1 MGFRVWRKQKSVR
14 WVFFNPFR
22 LAVLSKRAKSH
33 LMNVCRFRCQNCFFV
48 FLLFTGLSLF
58 PVGCDVGDYEVGCV
72 DDIVVG
78 EEADEED
85 IYRTLSVLPCVDGN
99 VLIDNTLAQRISL
112 PALESVGGTLAIS
125 LNVGLQEIDLP
136 NLRYIGGDLSI
147 TSNPVL
153 EFISLPALTEVS
165 GNVDLIDNPSYPTCD
180 AQALAAQLA
189 EGGGS
194 VNMPESDE
202 TCPLPE
208 EG

>member
-1 MGFRVWRKQKSVR
+1 MCF
-14 WVFFNPFR
+14 VFFNAFR
-22 LAVLSKRAKSH
+22 LAVLGKRAKSL
-33 LMNVCRFRCQNCFFV
+33 LMNLFRFRLQNGFF
-48 FLLFTGLSLF
+48 FLLPLSGLLLCAI
-58 PVGCDVGDYEVGCV
+58 GCDVGDYEVGCV

-112 PALESVGGTLAIS
+112 PALESIGGTLAIS

-136 NLRYIGGDLSI
+136 NLRYVGGDLSI

-153 EFISLPALTEVS
+153 EFVSLPALTEVS
-165 GNVDLIDNPSYPTCD
+165 GNMDLIDNPSYPACD
-180 AQALAAQLA
+180 AQALVQQLV

-194 VNMPESDE
+194 VNVPEPTE
-202 TCPLPE
+202 VCPVPE